1 MASKG
6 YAINSNKPAF
16 STLDDDEAAFMSSS
30 SAAYLAADR
39 LPQSPAQ
46 RAAEEAETQ
55 RQQVLKQMR
64 DVERRTTE
72 SSKRSIAALAES
84 EQVGIDTA
92 TELVRQ
98 REALENTDRRLD
110 DINSSLKDSQK
121 NINGIKSVFSSLKT
135 WWGAPKQPAK
145 DKDGSTPTSP
155 ADEVKPPPNTQANKN
170 LGSAINK
177 SQSAVESARGSHP
190 ALRLRGLEE
199 EEEEPPLDDWRANT
213 QRVNKQLD
221 NDLDDMSAGLARL
234 KGLAMGLG
242 DEVTDQNSMLDKIQV
257 KADNADQKIE
267 GQNLQ
272 IKKLLKR

>member
-1 MASKG
+1 MASRG

-55 RQQVLKQMR
+55 RQEVLKQMR

-98 REALENTDRRLD
+98 REQLENTDRRLD

-135 WWGAPKQPAK
+135 WWSSPKQDAK
-145 DKDGSTPTSP
+145 DKNASNPTSP
-155 ADEVKPPPNTQANKN
+155 ADESKPPPSAFSNKN
-170 LGSAINK
+170 LGSAVNK
-177 SQSAVESARGSHP
+177 SQAAVESTRGNHP

-199 EEEEPPLDDWRANT
+199 EEDEPSLDDWRANT

-221 NDLDDMSAGLARL
+221 NDLDEMSAGLARL
-234 KGLAMGLG
+234 KGLAIGLG
-242 DEVTDQNSMLDKIQV
+242 DEVTDQNSMLDRIQV